1 MNWNDSGYLL
11 SKNKYNE
18 NSIIVE
24 IFTKNHGKYSGI
36 IFGASSKKIKSYLEI
51 GNKLHINYTSKN
63 HGRIGYFKP
72 EILNATTPLYFDNR
86 KKLMCIA
93 SAMNLI
99 KLVTVEAQESSNIY
113 HLIDDFFDILSAENW
128 AKHYVFWE
136 LELLKLVGFDL
147 ELKKIVNRETINN
160 EKQYFVQNNFEKKI
174 VPNFLVEVDDKKID
188 KKNLI
193 KGLNLVGDYLDK
205 NILKPNNINY
215 PTSRLDFI
223 NILK

>member
-18 NSIIVE
+18 NSMIIE
-24 IFTKNHGKYSGI
+24 IFTENHGKCSGI

-51 GNKLHINYTSKN
+51 GNKLHINYTYKN
-63 HGRIGYFKP
+63 PSRIGYFKP
-72 EILNATTPLYFDNR
+72 EILNAITPLYFDNR

-99 KLVTVEAQESSNIY
+99 KLLTVEAQVSSNIY
-113 HLIDDFFDILSAENW
+113 YLIDSFFNTLSSENW
-128 AKHYVFWE
+128 TKKYIFWE

-147 ELKKIVNRETINN
+147 ELKKIVNEETINN
-160 EKQYFVQNNFEKKI
+160 EKKYFVQNSFEKKV
-174 VPNFLVEVDDKKID
+174 VPNFLVEINDKKID
-188 KKNLI
+188 KINLI
-193 KGLNLVGDYLDK
+193 KGLKLVGDYLEK

-215 PTSRLDFI
+215 PLPRLDFI

>member
-18 NSIIVE
+18 NSMIVE
-24 IFTKNHGKYSGI
+24 IFTENHGKCSGI

-51 GNKLHINYTSKN
+51 GNKLHINYTYKN
-63 HGRIGYFKP
+63 PSRIGYFKP
-72 EILNATTPLYFDNR
+72 EILNAITPLYFDNR

-99 KLVTVEAQESSNIY
+99 KLLTVEAQESSNIY
-113 HLIDDFFDILSAENW
+113 YLIDSFFNTLSSENW
-128 AKHYVFWE
+128 TKKYIFWE

-147 ELKKIVNRETINN
+147 ELKKIVNEETINN
-160 EKQYFVQNNFEKKI
+160 EKKYFVQNNFEKKV
-174 VPNFLVEVDDKKID
+174 VPNFLVEINDKKID
-188 KKNLI
+188 KINLI
-193 KGLNLVGDYLDK
+193 KGLKLVGDYLEK

-215 PTSRLDFI
+215 PLPRLDFI

>member
-24 IFTKNHGKYSGI
+24 IFTENHGKCSGI
-36 IFGASSKKIKSYLEI
+36 IFGATSKKIKSYLEI
-51 GNKLHINYTSKN
+51 GNKLHINYASKN
-63 HGRIGYFKP
+63 LGRIGYFKA
-72 EILNATTPLYFDNR
+72 EILNATTPLYFDDQ

-99 KLVTVEAQESSNIY
+99 KLLTVEAQESSNIY
-113 HLIDDFFDILSAENW
+113 YLIDNFFNILSSENW
-128 AKHYVFWE
+128 TKKYIFWE

-147 ELKKIVNRETINN
+147 ELKKIVNEEIINN
-160 EKQYFVQNNFEKKI
+160 EKKYFVQNSTEKKI
-174 VPNFLVEVDDKKID
+174 VPNFLVEINDKKID
-188 KKNLI
+188 KINLI
-193 KGLNLVGDYLDK
+193 KGLKLVGDYLEK

-215 PTSRLDFI
+215 PLSRLDFI

>member
-18 NSIIVE
+18 NSMIIE
-24 IFTKNHGKYSGI
+24 IFTENHGKCSGI

-51 GNKLHINYTSKN
+51 GNKLHINYTYKN
-63 HGRIGYFKP
+63 PSRIGYFKP
-72 EILNATTPLYFDNR
+72 EILNAITPLYFDNR

-99 KLVTVEAQESSNIY
+99 KLLTVEAQVSSNIY
-113 HLIDDFFDILSAENW
+113 YLIDSFFNTLSSENW
-128 AKHYVFWE
+128 TKKYIFWE

-147 ELKKIVNRETINN
+147 ELKKIVNEETINN
-160 EKQYFVQNNFEKKI
+160 EKKYFVQNSFEKKV
-174 VPNFLVEVDDKKID
+174 VPNFLVKINDKKID
-188 KKNLI
+188 KINLI
-193 KGLNLVGDYLDK
+193 KGLKLVGDYLEK

-215 PTSRLDFI
+215 PLPRLDFI

>member
-72 EILNATTPLYFDNR
+72 
-86 KKLMCIA
+86 
-93 SAMNLI
+93 
-99 KLVTVEAQESSNIY
+99 
-113 HLIDDFFDILSAENW
+113 
-128 AKHYVFWE
+128 
-136 LELLKLVGFDL
+136 
-147 ELKKIVNRETINN
+147 
-160 EKQYFVQNNFEKKI
+160 
-174 VPNFLVEVDDKKID
+174 
-188 KKNLI
+188 
-193 KGLNLVGDYLDK
+193 
-205 NILKPNNINY
+205 
-215 PTSRLDFI
+215 
-223 NILK
+223 

>member
-1 MNWNDSGYLL
+1 MNWNDSGDLL

-99 KLVTVEAQESSNIY
+99 KLVTVEAQESPNIY
-113 HLIDDFFDILSAENW
+113 YLIEGHIGKYHNENLIYSTLCSISYFKGFSIYRTLNISETFKFLLQFYRKIEKDKRIGYYDENNTSKEIKASILKRAVILS
-128 AKHYVFWE
+128 KE
-136 LELLKLVGFDL
+136 LES
-147 ELKKIVNRETINN
+147 
-160 EKQYFVQNNFEKKI
+160 
-174 VPNFLVEVDDKKID
+174 
-188 KKNLI
+188 KKN
-193 KGLNLVGDYLDK
+193 D
-205 NILKPNNINY
+205 
-215 PTSRLDFI
+215 
-223 NILK
+223 

>member
-24 IFTKNHGKYSGI
+24 IFSKNHGKCSGI
-36 IFGASSKKIKSYLEI
+36 IFGGSSKKIKSYLEI
-51 GNKLHINYTSKN
+51 GNKLHIDYTYKSQSK
-63 HGRIGYFKP
+63 IGYFKV
-72 EILNATTPLYFDNR
+72 EILSAITPLYFDDR
-86 KKLMCIA
+86 QKLMCIA

-99 KLVTVEAQESSNIY
+99 KLVTVEAQENINIY
-113 HLIDDFFDILSAENW
+113 YLIDDFFNNLYSENW
-128 AKHYVFWE
+128 TKKYIFWE

-147 ELKKIVNRETINN
+147 ELQKIVDEEIINN
-160 EKQYFVQNNFEKKI
+160 EKQFFVQNSFEKKI
-174 VPNFLVEVDDKKID
+174 VPNFLVEIDDKKID
-188 KKNLI
+188 KTNLI
-193 KGLNLVGDYLDK
+193 NGLRLVGDYLDK

-215 PTSRLDFI
+215 PLSRLDFI

>member
-24 IFTKNHGKYSGI
+24 IFTENHGKCSGI

-51 GNKLHINYTSKN
+51 GNKLHINYSCKDPS
-63 HGRIGYFKP
+63 RIGYFKP
-72 EILNATTPLYFDNR
+72 EILNATTPMYFDNR

-93 SAMNLI
+93 SGMNLI

-113 HLIDDFFDILSAENW
+113 YLIDSFFNILSSENW
-128 AKHYVFWE
+128 TKKYIFWE

-147 ELKKIVNRETINN
+147 ELKKIVNEEIINN
-160 EKQYFVQNNFEKKI
+160 EKKYFVQNSYEKKI
-174 VPNFLVEVDDKKID
+174 VPNFLVDKNDNIID
-188 KKNLI
+188 KINLI
-193 KGLNLVGDYLDK
+193 KGLNLVGDYLEK

-215 PTSRLDFI
+215 PLSRVDFI

>member
-1 MNWNDSGYLL
+1 MNWNDTGYLL

-24 IFTKNHGKYSGI
+24 IFTENHGKCSGI

-51 GNKLHINYTSKN
+51 GNKLHVNYTYKN
-63 HGRIGYFKP
+63 HGKIGYFKP
-72 EILNATTPLYFDNR
+72 EILNAITPLYFDNR

-93 SAMNLI
+93 TAMNLV
-99 KLVTVEAQESSNIY
+99 KLITVEAQESSNIFY
-113 HLIDDFFDILSAENW
+113 LLDNFFYILSSENW
-128 AKHYVFWE
+128 TKKYIFWE

-147 ELKKIVNRETINN
+147 ELKKIVKEEIIND
-160 EKQYFVQNNFEKKI
+160 EKKYFVQNSFEKKI
-174 VPNFLVEVDDKKID
+174 VPNFLIEINDKKID
-188 KKNLI
+188 KINLI

-215 PTSRLDFI
+215 PLSRLDFI

>member
-99 KLVTVEAQESSNIY
+99 KLVTVEAQESPNIY
-113 HLIDDFFDILSAENW
+113 HLIDDFFVFLSTENW

-147 ELKKIVNRETINN
+147 ELKKIVNKETINN

-174 VPNFLVEVDDKKID
+174 VPNFLVEVDDNKID

-193 KGLNLVGDYLDK
+193 KGLKLVGDYLDK

-215 PTSRLDFI
+215 PLSRLDFVKL
-223 NILK
+223 LK

>member
-24 IFTKNHGKYSGI
+24 IFTENHGKCSGI

-51 GNKLHINYTSKN
+51 GNKLHINYTYKN
-63 HGRIGYFKP
+63 HGKTGYFKP
-72 EILNATTPLYFDNR
+72 EILNATTPMYFDNR

-99 KLVTVEAQESSNIY
+99 KLVTVEAQESSDIY
-113 HLIDDFFDILSAENW
+113 YLIDNFFNILSSENW
-128 AKHYVFWE
+128 TKKYIFWE

-147 ELKKIVNRETINN
+147 ELKKIVSKEIINN
-160 EKQYFVQNNFEKKI
+160 ERKYFVQNSSEKKN
-174 VPNFLVEVDDKKID
+174 VPSFLIEINDNKID
-188 KKNLI
+188 KINLI
-193 KGLNLVGDYLDK
+193 KGLTLVGDYLEK
-205 NILKPNNINY
+205 NILRPNNINY
-215 PTSRLDFI
+215 PLSRVDFI